1 MVKNSGGIIRRKKK
15 SEGNDKSQGNDKCT
29 DSHSNKE
36 SNKGRRNKKGH
47 MHRNIMGIILF
58 LGLTVMVSPLFLL
71 VSYSFMGS
79 QELKEVC
86 GAVLSGLKGMAGFRF
101 FPAYPTLRAYVQLL
115 LDSPEFFT
123 AFWNSCIQVGG
134 ILLGQFLVAVPAAW
148 AFAIFKF
155 PGKGILWFFYMLL
168 MILPFQVTM
177 VSGYLVLN
185 AIHLMDTFAAI
196 ILPEMFST
204 LPVFILKKSFAAI
217 PREVIETAKV
227 DGAGD
232 FKIFLSIGLPLG
244 KAGIFAILILGFLES
259 WNAIEQPMTYLKT
272 TAYWPLSLY
281 LPQIME
287 KNAALAFVASMIMLA
302 PALLLFF
309 FGQDYLEQGIVASG
323 LKG

>member
-1 MVKNSGGIIRRKKK
+1 MRNFGGTAGRKRKSKGNSGGGRRKKRQLFD
-15 SEGNDKSQGNDKCT
+15 GVTG
-29 DSHSNKE
+29 
-36 SNKGRRNKKGH
+36 
-47 MHRNIMGIILF
+47 LF
-58 LGLTVMVSPLFLL
+58 LFLVLVIMISPLFLI

-79 QELKEVC
+79 GELKEVC
-86 GAVLSGLKGMAGFRF
+86 GAVLSGMKGMAGFRF
-101 FPAYPTLRAYVQLL
+101 FPAYPTLRAYVQIL

-123 AFWNSCIQVGG
+123 SFWNSCIQTGG

-148 AFAIFKF
+148 AFANFRF
-155 PGKGILWFFYMLL
+155 PGKNVLWFLYMLL

-185 AIHLMDTFAAI
+185 KIHLMDTFAAI
-196 ILPEMFST
+196 ILPGMFST
-204 LPVFILKKSFAAI
+204 LPVFILRKTFAAV
-217 PREVIETAKV
+217 PREIIETAKV
-227 DGAGD
+227 DGAD
-232 FKIFLSIGLPLG
+232 EFRIFLFIGLPLG

-272 TAYWPLSLY
+272 AAYWPMSLY

-287 KNAALAFVASMIMLA
+287 KNASLAFVASMIMLV

-309 FGQDYLEQGIVASG
+309 FGQDYLEQGIAASG